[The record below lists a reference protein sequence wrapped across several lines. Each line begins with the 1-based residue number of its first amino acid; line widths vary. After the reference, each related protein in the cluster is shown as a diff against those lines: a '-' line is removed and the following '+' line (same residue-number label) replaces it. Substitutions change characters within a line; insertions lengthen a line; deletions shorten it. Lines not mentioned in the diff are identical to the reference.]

1 MGETKI
7 KYQDIANRN
16 GSEDLFKWYKG
27 KDVARWEDKEGQLL
41 SWSVASLYDEQQRH
55 LIIPVG
61 LVQEN
66 ISGKVVIVPDQRII
80 IKNMK

>member
-1 MGETKI
+1 MENIKI

-27 KDVARWEDKEGQLL
+27 KDVASWKDKEGQLL
-41 SWSVASLYDEQQRH
+41 SLSVASLYDEQQRY

-66 ISGKVVIVPDQRII
+66 ITGKILVVPTNRIT
-80 IKNMK
+80 IKN

>member
-1 MGETKI
+1 MENIKI
-7 KYQDIANRN
+7 KYLDIENRN

-27 KDVARWEDKEGQLL
+27 KNVVGWKEKEGQLL

-66 ISGKVVIVPDQRII
+66 ISGKILVVPTNRIT
-80 IKNMK
+80 IKN

>member
-1 MGETKI
+1 MENIKI
-7 KYQDIANRN
+7 KYLDIENRK

-27 KDVARWEDKEGQLL
+27 KNVVGWKEKEGQLL
-41 SWSVASLYDEQQRH
+41 SLSVASLYDEQQRH

-66 ISGKVVIVPDQRII
+66 ISGKILVVPTNRIT
-80 IKNMK
+80 IKN